1 MLAES
6 SSENISSSSW
16 GNNNTIDLED
26 VAGVPS
32 TTSSSNANVNQPHK
46 KQRKVYNRRKE
57 KGKLNPNLGPISN
70 NGNGTGGSGALA
82 LYLSSRR
89 TMCIPWKSRT
99 WIGPWGSRC
108 SMSIHGSKLGSRTSW
123 IQRRIGG
130 NMCISWSFPSSWW
143 GDITLIRYLRFGS
156 FQNWGVG
163 AGIASLLFDKSN
175 YQPF

>member
-46 KQRKVYNRRKE
+46 KQREVYNRRKE

-89 TMCIPWKSRT
+89 TMCIHERVVRESDHEAVDVACR
-99 WIGPWGSRC
+99 
-108 SMSIHGSKLGSRTSW
+108 SMAASWVQEQAESNAGLVEICEYHDHFQAAGEVTSLSSG
-123 IQRRIGG
+123 IFDLDQFKTGG
-130 NMCISWSFPSSWW
+130 
-143 GDITLIRYLRFGS
+143 
-156 FQNWGVG
+156 
-163 AGIASLLFDKSN
+163 
-175 YQPF
+175 